1 MKWKMLFKEKII
13 EQIKKVMEDKNI
25 TTYRMCKDLGISEG
39 NLSRFFS
46 GKENISLDRLKVI
59 LDYLELTDVIL
70 IFKDE
75 E

>member
-1 MKWKMLFKEKII
+1 MIFKEKII
-13 EQIKKVMEDKNI
+13 EQIQKEMQDRGI
-25 TTYRMCKDLGISEG
+25 TSYRMCKDLGISEG

-46 GKENISLDRLKVI
+46 GKENISLDRLNI
-59 LDYLELTDVIL
+59 IFDYLELTDVIL

>member
-1 MKWKMLFKEKII
+1 MFKEKII
-13 EQIKKVMEDKNI
+13 EQIKKEMQDKGI
-25 TTYRMCKDLGISEG
+25 TTYRMCKDLGMSEG

>member
-1 MKWKMLFKEKII
+1 MLFKEKII